1 MVEFFIEVTDN
12 VHRGSAIV
20 INTSHELESD
30 ALNALS
36 SMFPSLYPIG
46 PLPSFLNQT
55 PQNHLESLG
64 SNLWKENT
72 ECLGWLESEEP
83 KSVVYV
89 NFGSITVL
97 SPEQLLEF
105 AWGLAN
111 NKRPLLLIKNEFG
124 FLFRKC
130 YTVIIHWFS
139 SLEFGFL

>member
-1 MVEFFIEVTDN
+1 M
-12 VHRGSAIV
+12 HRGSAIV
-20 INTSHELESD
+20 INTSDELESD

-46 PLPSFLNQT
+46 PLPSSFLNQI

-72 ECLGWLESEEP
+72 EGHGWLESEEP
-83 KSVVYV
+83 KSVHSVVYV